1 MTSLSEASSRTLR
14 AIDSLDAS
22 FQKQVRGWVNEM
34 VTSRIEPLIYCGMRS
49 MEEQAAL
56 FAKGRSACGK
66 IVTKAKPGESY
77 HNYGLAFDW
86 VPLKQSAK
94 NADLWIADWDNE
106 TAFRLGEHVGVS
118 FELAAISWETGHLQS
133 SKYKSWRDI
142 PRNSV
147 EQVEQI
153 KAKDIRIK
161 TKAKSLVSN
170 RPWSSR

>member
-1 MTSLSEASSRTLR
+1 MTSLAEASSRTLR
-14 AIDSLDAS
+14 AIDSLDTR

-34 VTSRIEPLIYCGMRS
+34 VQSRIEPLIYCGRRT

-56 FAKGRSACGK
+56 YAKGRTVGGK

-94 NADLWIADWDNE
+94 NADLWFSDWDNE
-106 TAFRLGEHVGVS
+106 TAFRLGEHVGIS
-118 FELAAISWETGHLQS
+118 FRLAGISWETGHLQS
-133 SKYKSWRDI
+133 SDYKSWRDI

-147 EQVEQI
+147 EQVMV
-153 KAKDIRIK
+153 KDIPKK
-161 TKAKSLVSN
+161 TKAKSLVNN

>member
-1 MTSLSEASSRTLR
+1 MTSLAEASSRTLR

-34 VTSRIEPLIYCGMRS
+34 VTSRIEPLIYCGRRT

-56 FAKGRSACGK
+56 YAKGRTAGGK

-86 VPLKQSAK
+86 APLKQSAK
-94 NADLWIADWDNE
+94 NADLWFADWDNE

-118 FELAAISWETGHLQS
+118 FELAAISWETGLLQS

-153 KAKDIRIK
+153 KAKDIRTK
-161 TKAKSLVSN
+161 TKAKSLASN

>member
-1 MTSLSEASSRTLR
+1 VTSLAEASSRTLR

-34 VTSRIEPLIYCGMRS
+34 VQSRIEPLIYCGRRT

-56 FAKGRSACGK
+56 YAKGRTAGGR
-66 IVTKAKPGESY
+66 IVTKSKPGESY

-86 VPLKQSAK
+86 VPLKQSGK

-106 TAFRLGEHVGVS
+106 TAFRLGEHVGIS
-118 FELAAISWETGHLQS
+118 FRLAGISWETGHLQS
-133 SKYKSWRDI
+133 SDYKTWRDI

-147 EQVEQI
+147 EQVMV
-153 KAKDIRIK
+153 KDIPKK